1 MDVCVK
7 SRYDHLGTRHIDNLE
22 LVNQD
27 SAWIIGF
34 DWMKKDVYCFPV
46 KSIEEDIK
54 LSNEEVT
61 ALQNENMIKYQNQIN
76 NVKEDS
82 ESQEYYL
89 INNIKKSISSE
100 VQECYRFSNYLVDPD
115 IFYSCKNP
123 WLRTQVYSKSE
134 KSMF

>member
-1 MDVCVK
+1 MDVCVE

-76 NVKEDS
+76 DVKEDS
-82 ESQEYYL
+82 ESQ
-89 INNIKKSISSE
+89 K
-100 VQECYRFSNYLVDPD
+100 CF
-115 IFYSCKNP
+115 
-123 WLRTQVYSKSE
+123 
-134 KSMF
+134 